1 MRHTWLR
8 WRTERKRKEE
18 KGIDHREGRG
28 QTGRTRESCFSSP
41 WRPQTTSRKIEKN
54 STEKKIEKERPKE
67 SSVSFQVTYKTNFH
81 SWVTVI

>member
-28 QTGRTRESCFSSP
+28 QTGRTRESCFFITME
-41 WRPQTTSRKIEKN
+41 TTDHKQKDRKK
-54 STEKKIEKERPKE
+54 
-67 SSVSFQVTYKTNFH
+67 
-81 SWVTVI
+81 